1 MTDVA
6 PLDEARLL
14 AECRREEA
22 VPFSGWDFAY
32 LNHRWR
38 EEPPTWSY
46 EELARSL
53 LGKSRA
59 ALDLGTGGGERL
71 AALAE
76 AFPPRVAATE
86 GHPPNLALARQ
97 ALTPHGVEVFAT
109 GASTA
114 LPFPDASFDL
124 VLDRHTAFDA
134 AEVARVLTTGGVFLT
149 QQVDGHSLSDLMAF
163 FGVQPQFP
171 EITLEPLREQ
181 LVRAG
186 FMVELAL
193 NYRGHSVFD
202 DVGAIVYYLKAV
214 PWTVPGFSVERHRDA
229 LLALEARRAAGQRLA
244 FDFGRFVIQARRP
257 VP

>member
-6 PLDEARLL
+6 PLGEAGLL
-14 AECRREEA
+14 AAWRREEA

-32 LNHRWR
+32 LKHRWR
-38 EEPPTWSY
+38 EEPPPWSY

-71 AALAE
+71 AALAG

-86 GHPPNLALARQ
+86 GYAPNVAHARQ
-97 ALTPHGVEVFAT
+97 RLSPLGVEVSSTGESAT
-109 GASTA
+109 
-114 LPFPDASFDL
+114 LPFADASFDL
-124 VLDRHTAFDA
+124 VLDRHTAFEA
-134 AEVARVLTTGGVFLT
+134 AEVARVLTPGGVFLT
-149 QQVDGHSLSDLMAF
+149 QQVDGHSLRDLMAF
-163 FGVQPQFP
+163 FRVQPQFP
-171 EITLEPLREQ
+171 DITLEPLREQ

-186 FMVELAL
+186 FTIELAL
-193 NYRGHSVFD
+193 NYSGHSVFD

-229 LLALEARRAAGQRLA
+229 LLALEARRTARQGLA
-244 FDFGRFVIQARRP
+244 FNFGRFVIQARRL